1 MIEPADIEDLLQS
14 GFTRMVGPW
23 CEENGV
29 EQQSLLWVVLTLG
42 ADPNPPAIVVISA
55 FQCGYEACKRN
66 TPSEKRRPYEKAE
79 PFGEERRHVVQ
90 HVVVDTESS
99 EIIAGPN
106 PHMDF
111 VEDVATRLNTP

>member
-1 MIEPADIEDLLQS
+1 VIEPADIEDLLQS

-23 CEENGV
+23 CEENNV

-66 TPSEKRRPYEKAE
+66 MPGEGMGPHEKTEPSE
-79 PFGEERRHVVQ
+79 EEGRHVVQ

-106 PHMDF
+106 PHIDF
-111 VEDVATRLNTP
+111 VEDVATRLNAP